1 MTDRSQRAAGFLLLA
16 SLAGVLLL
24 AFAPIASSLERL
36 SLKLYTFFGVH
47 HAIAPPWVT
56 PEDYSRLLNVAFFVP
71 VGLTLAWW
79 LGARWG
85 WAMPIAVLLSLAI
98 EVLQRVPEVGRDST
112 LDDVACNVIGA
123 SLGVVVVAVL
133 RSATARST
141 RHPESRFSAAAVRRD
156 RNRSSLNRSPCRT
169 MASASQTVARPL
181 STASEMS
188 SAAARAKKSP
198 LSPSATVSR

>member
-1 MTDRSQRAAGFLLLA
+1 MTGRSQRAAGLLLVGC
-16 SLAGVLLL
+16 LAGVLLL
-24 AFAPIASSLERL
+24 AFAPIASRLEHL
-36 SLKLYTFFGVH
+36 SLRLYTFFGVH

-79 LGARWG
+79 LGDRWG
-85 WAMPIAVLLSLAI
+85 WAMPIAVLLSLGI

-133 RSATARST
+133 RSARA
-141 RHPESRFSAAAVRRD
+141 PVD
-156 RNRSSLNRSPCRT
+156 
-169 MASASQTVARPL
+169 ASGGQ
-181 STASEMS
+181 
-188 SAAARAKKSP
+188 
-198 LSPSATVSR
+198 

>member
-16 SLAGVLLL
+16 CLAGVLLL

-98 EVLQRVPEVGRDST
+98 EVLPRVPEVGRDST

-133 RSATARST
+133 RSATA
-141 RHPESRFSAAAVRRD
+141 PVD
-156 RNRSSLNRSPCRT
+156 
-169 MASASQTVARPL
+169 ASGG
-181 STASEMS
+181 E
-188 SAAARAKKSP
+188 
-198 LSPSATVSR
+198 

>member
-1 MTDRSQRAAGFLLLA
+1 MTGRSQRAAGFLLLA
-16 SLAGVLLL
+16 CLAGVLLL

-79 LGARWG
+79 LGDRWG
-85 WAMPIAVLLSLAI
+85 WAMPIAVFLSLAI
-98 EVLQRVPEVGRDST
+98 EVFQRVPEVGRDST

-133 RSATARST
+133 RSATAPVDASDGDRALGG
-141 RHPESRFSAAAVRRD
+141 RDDGGVEPRLVERDAVVPDGLDVPVAA
-156 RNRSSLNRSPCRT
+156 PGC
-169 MASASQTVARPL
+169 AR
-181 STASEMS
+181 TASRMS
-188 SAAARAKKSP
+188 SALGPRRRRAR
-198 LSPSATVSR
+198 